1 MIRPEL
7 LEILRCP
14 ESHQRLTVA
23 DPVLVTEMNAR
34 ITARKV
40 RNRAG
45 KMVEGPLE
53 AALVVEDGSV
63 VYPVRGNLP
72 ILLVDEAI
80 STREV

>member
-23 DPVLVTEMNAR
+23 DLALLTEVNAR
-34 ITARKV
+34 IAAHKL

-45 KMVEGPLE
+45 KTLEEPLE
-53 AALVVEDGSV
+53 AALVVADGTL

-80 STREV
+80 PIREA

>member
-14 ESHQRLTVA
+14 ESHQRLSVA
-23 DPVLVTEMNAR
+23 DAALVAEMNAR
-34 ITARKV
+34 IAARKV

-45 KMVEGPLE
+45 KTLEEPLE
-53 AALVVEDGSV
+53 AALVVANGTF

-80 STREV
+80 PIREA